1 MQQINNKYS
10 KSIFICCL
18 YMTGFLLTETAIF
31 GQESYLS
38 ELLPGTESSFQH
50 LNLESSKITGKSH
63 FRYETLIKE
72 GTRFVV
78 EKNENTK
85 SDGEVFTRKTLWFDA
100 DSGIPKWYEEEDLRK
115 EFRITNSYTGQI
127 MHTRLVEDGQILEF
141 KTNLSAENAVPFEV
155 VIFFLRKYLKQILQ
169 TKNFSFTLFI
179 PLLAIELK
187 KKGLPRSMSMISMW
201 AEPQEKIRMDTP
213 LGVMNAHTILV
224 SPQSG
229 LLRALLPREKT
240 HFEFTFAAASP
251 YHLLQFKAGKTR
263 HVLTSLILPE

>member
-1 MQQINNKYS
+1 M
-10 KSIFICCL
+10 
-18 YMTGFLLTETAIF
+18 
-31 GQESYLS
+31 
-38 ELLPGTESSFQH
+38 
-50 LNLESSKITGKSH
+50 
-63 FRYETLIKE
+63 
-72 GTRFVV
+72 
-78 EKNENTK
+78 
-85 SDGEVFTRKTLWFDA
+85 
-100 DSGIPKWYEEEDLRK
+100 RK
-115 EFRITNSYTGQI
+115 EFRITNSYTRQI

-141 KTNLSAENAVPFEV
+141 KTDLSAENAVPFEV

-169 TKNFSFTLFI
+169 TKKFSFTLFI
-179 PLLAIELK
+179 PLLAIELE

-201 AEPQEKIRMDTP
+201 AESQEKIRKDTP

-229 LLRALLPREKT
+229 LLRALLPWEKT